1 MIAKRRGERFKR
13 IKCST
18 LARLL
23 RESLAEESI
32 YSLGRDGSGE
42 NGEVQPGD
50 SVSQHGG
57 LPVGALHQIP
67 NHVARGASPNR
78 LGPLRRNEE
87 TKDTQ
92 SVAMSVR
99 TGASVR
105 TAMSNCTAVTYAT
118 DMLGITA
125 DTQFLLLDL
134 REPDEYQKW
143 HIKESIN
150 FPAANI
156 ARDKTIPEL
165 FRFRNAPNKL
175 IICYMLDERS
185 GVQYAQLLNEK
196 GYENT
201 FLLSG
206 GIEAFLEGDS
216 DLVEGVEVPQP
227 RRAMEEEE
235 ERK

>member
-1 MIAKRRGERFKR
+1 MIAKRRNERFKR

-32 YSLGRDGSGE
+32 YQLGRDGGD
-42 NGEVQPGD
+42 EVVAAD
-50 SVSQHGG
+50 SVSQRGG
-57 LPVGALHQIP
+57 QPMMMGAAGAAMHQIP
-67 NHVARGASPNR
+67 NPVNRGASPNR

-92 SVAMSVR
+92 SVASYR

-105 TAMSNCTAVTYAT
+105 TGVSQATAVTYAT

-125 DTQFLLLDL
+125 NTTFLLLDL
-134 REPDEYQKW
+134 REPDEYQNW

-165 FRFRNAPNKL
+165 FRFKNQEDKL
-175 IICYMLDERS
+175 IITYMLDERA
-185 GVQYAQLLNEK
+185 GVQYA
-196 GYENT
+196 
-201 FLLSG
+201 
-206 GIEAFLEGDS
+206 
-216 DLVEGVEVPQP
+216 
-227 RRAMEEEE
+227 
-235 ERK
+235 

>member
-32 YSLGRDGSGE
+32 YQLGRDGGAEGS
-42 NGEVQPGD
+42 EVQPGD

-57 LPVGALHQIP
+57 QPAMMGGAAMHHIP
-67 NHVARGASPNR
+67 NNVARGASPNR

-92 SVAMSVR
+92 SVASSVR
-99 TGASVR
+99 TGASAR
-105 TAMSNCTAVTYAT
+105 TGVSQMTAVTYAT

-125 DTQFLLLDL
+125 NTQFLLLDL
-134 REPDEYQKW
+134 READEYQKW

-165 FRFRNAPNKL
+165 YRFKNAPDKL
-175 IICYMLDERS
+175 IICYMLDERA
-185 GVQYAQLLNEK
+185 GV
-196 GYENT
+196 
-201 FLLSG
+201 
-206 GIEAFLEGDS
+206 
-216 DLVEGVEVPQP
+216 
-227 RRAMEEEE
+227 
-235 ERK
+235 